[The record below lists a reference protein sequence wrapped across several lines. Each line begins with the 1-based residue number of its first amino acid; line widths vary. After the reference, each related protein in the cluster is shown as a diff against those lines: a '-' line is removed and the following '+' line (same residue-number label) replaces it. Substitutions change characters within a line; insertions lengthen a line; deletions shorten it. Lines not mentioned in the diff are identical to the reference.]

1 MLHVYDRP
9 QRKVEP
15 TSTAVRCLP
24 RLICRFHYFQIEF
37 VRPPEGAKIGE
48 RVSFPAYLGE
58 PDEQLNPKKK
68 VWETVQ
74 PGFVTT
80 DSLVATWKGEPFT
93 TSAGVCRVAT
103 IPGGSIS

>member
-1 MLHVYDRP
+1 M
-9 QRKVEP
+9 
-15 TSTAVRCLP
+15 RCLP
-24 RLICRFHYFQIEF
+24 RLICIFHYFQIEF

-48 RVSFPAYLGE
+48 RVSFPAYPGE